1 MNDRLTSLDECL
13 YYLVR
18 EMGGLGIKAKEIYF
32 EDMLEHIR
40 KNGLKNMRLIEAR
53 AVIMAAL
60 ERDRIDDLRQAVKE
74 HDGKE
79 E

>member
-1 MNDRLTSLDECL
+1 MKPQDECL

-53 AVIMAAL
+53 AVIM
-60 ERDRIDDLRQAVKE
+60 DR
-74 HDGKE
+74 
-79 E
+79 

>member
-1 MNDRLTSLDECL
+1 MKPRNECV

-40 KNGLKNMRLIEAR
+40 KDGLGDMLRIEITGILEAARIRGRLDELEA
-53 AVIMAAL
+53 AM
-60 ERDRIDDLRQAVKE
+60 KE
-74 HDGKE
+74 GAKRRV
-79 E
+79 

>member
-1 MNDRLTSLDECL
+1 MKPRNECA

-18 EMGGLGIKAKEIYF
+18 EMGGLGTKAKEIYF
-32 EDMLEHIR
+32 EDMLKHIR

-60 ERDRIDDLRQAVKE
+60 ERDRLDDLRQAVKE